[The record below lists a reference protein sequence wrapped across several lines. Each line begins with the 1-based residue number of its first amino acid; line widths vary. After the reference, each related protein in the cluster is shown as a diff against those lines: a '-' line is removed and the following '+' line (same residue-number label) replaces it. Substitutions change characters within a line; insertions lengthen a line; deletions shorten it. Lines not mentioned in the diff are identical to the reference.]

1 MYQAERAIVIDED
14 LERVY
19 AIAQTYPRF
28 VNFYKNKDVIFES
41 QEKIVARMAYSFYG
55 IVFNWEGEGVKNK
68 NKSINFTQTKG
79 LLKGL
84 RASWVFEPQDNKTK
98 VIIRTELRF
107 NSFFGKIFEKP
118 LGFIFIPNTL
128 TKILLSLK
136 NSVENKASGIS

>member
-1 MYQAERAIVIDED
+1 MYQTESVIVIDEN

-28 VNFYKNKDVIFES
+28 VNFYKKKDVIFES
-41 QEKIVARMAYSFYG
+41 QERIVARMAYSFCG
-55 IVFNWEGEGVKNK
+55 IVLSWEGEGVKNK

-84 RASWVFEPQDNKTK
+84 RANWIFEPQDNKTK
-98 VIIRTELRF
+98 VIIRSELRF
-107 NSFFGKIFEKP
+107 NSFLGKICEKP
-118 LGFIFIPNTL
+118 LGFLFIPNIL

-136 NSVENKASGIS
+136 NCAENKASVIV